1 MARIPALLTAALVAC
16 ACGPGGSAEP
26 PPDRLPPSGSV
37 ASEPAPL
44 TDAQIADVLVV
55 SSQVDSA
62 AGALAQASGS
72 DVRVREFG
80 ARIAADHAGA
90 RRAAAELAG
99 RLGLAPGPN
108 PVSTR
113 FREDGIRNRAVLERE
128 SGAEFDRLFVENE
141 VEYHEGMLET
151 LDGTLLPSARGA
163 ELQAHLEQVRPVV
176 EAHLQQARAL
186 LGALPGGG

>member
-1 MARIPALLTAALVAC
+1 MARVATLLTAVLVAG
-16 ACGPGGSAEP
+16 ACGSAEP
-26 PPDRLPPSGSV
+26 PPDRLPASGS
-37 ASEPAPL
+37 AAGEPAPL

-62 AGALAQASGS
+62 AGALAQASGG
-72 DVRVREFG
+72 DARVREFG

-99 RLGLAPGPN
+99 RLGLAAGPN

-113 FREDGIRNRAVLERE
+113 FREEGIRNRAVLERE
-128 SGAEFDRLFVENE
+128 SGAEFDRLFLENE
-141 VEYHEGMLET
+141 VEYHAGMLET
-151 LDGTLLPSARGA
+151 LDGTLLPAARGA
-163 ELQAHLEQVRPVV
+163 ELRAHLEQVRPVV

-186 LGALPGGG
+186 LGALAGGG